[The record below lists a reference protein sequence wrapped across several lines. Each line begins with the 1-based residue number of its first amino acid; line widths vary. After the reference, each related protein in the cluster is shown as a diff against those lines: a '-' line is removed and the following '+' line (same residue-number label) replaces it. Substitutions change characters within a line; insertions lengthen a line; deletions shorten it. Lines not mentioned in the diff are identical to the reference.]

1 MKRWKKFTMA
11 SIRNTVIQSSIWKNK
26 KIRTTLIALVLLGPA
41 LIISLVFTY
50 YPALYVIR
58 LSFLD
63 WDLISPDQVYVG
75 LDNFQRLFTSSSEFW
90 TSLYRTLEYGL
101 IYISLSMCLGLCFAL
116 ALNRI
121 KFLQGFFQSLY
132 FIPSV
137 TSIAV
142 VSIVWSLIY
151 NPQIG
156 PLNRILLHMGLERG
170 SLPQWLNDP
179 DLAIPCLAIM
189 GVWQSMGFIILLFI
203 AGLKNIP
210 SIYYDAAKVDGA
222 KNWQQFRH
230 ITMPLL
236 SPVLF
241 FVAFMQL
248 INSFRVFG
256 AVAIMTKGRPLGTTN
271 VLLYFIYENA
281 FKFFD
286 AGLASAAS
294 LIVFVIILGFV
305 LLQNKLGERSVFYQ

>member
-1 MKRWKKFTMA
+1 MA
-11 SIRNTVIQSSIWKNK
+11 SLRDTIQSLVWKDK
-26 KIRTTLIALVLLGPA
+26 KLKTTLIALVLLGPA
-41 LIISLVFTY
+41 LLISLVFTY
-50 YPALYVIR
+50 YPTLYVIR
-58 LSFLD
+58 LSFFD
-63 WDLISPDQVYVG
+63 WDLISPNQVYVG
-75 LDNFQRLFTSSSEFW
+75 LENFQRLFSSNSEFW
-90 TSLYRTLEYGL
+90 TSLYRTVEYGL
-101 IYISLSMCLGLCFAL
+101 IYISLSMSLGLCFAL

-132 FIPSV
+132 FVPSV

-151 NPQIG
+151 NPQG
-156 PLNRILLHMGLERG
+156 PLNRILLQLGIEQSR
-170 SLPQWLNDP
+170 LPQWLNDP
-179 DLAIPCLAIM
+179 DLAIPALAVM
-189 GVWQSMGFIILLFI
+189 GVWQSMGFITLLFI

-210 SIYYDAAKVDGA
+210 DIYYDAAKVDGA
-222 KNWQQFRH
+222 KNWHQFRH

-256 AVAIMTKGRPLGTTN
+256 AVAIMTKGRPLGSTN

-294 LIVFVIILGFV
+294 LVVFAIILAFV

>member
-1 MKRWKKFTMA
+1 MPGDKIQPSPVQQRKKA
-11 SIRNTVIQSSIWKNK
+11 KNTAVAY
-26 KIRTTLIALVLLGPA
+26 LLLGPA
-41 LIISLVFTY
+41 LIISIVFTY
-50 YPALYVIR
+50 YPALYIVR
-58 LSFLD
+58 LSFFD
-63 WDLISPDQVYVG
+63 WDLISPDQIFVG
-75 LDNFQRLFTSSSEFW
+75 LENFQRLFSAQSEFW
-90 TSLYRTLEYGL
+90 GSLLRTLEYGA
-101 IYISLSMCLGLCFAL
+101 IYISLSIFLGLCFSL

-121 KFLQGFFQSLY
+121 RFLQGFFQSLY

-151 NPQIG
+151 NPQVG
-156 PLNRILLHMGLERG
+156 PLSFALMKLGVARAN
-170 SLPQWLNDP
+170 LPQWLNDP
-179 DLAIPCLAIM
+179 KLAIPSLAVM
-189 GVWQSMGFIILLFI
+189 GVWQSMGFVTLLLI

-210 SIYYDAAKVDGA
+210 QIYYDAAKVDGA
-222 KNWQQFRH
+222 KSWHMFRH
-230 ITMPLL
+230 ITLPLL

-256 AVAIMTKGRPLGTTN
+256 AVAIMTKGRPLGSTN
-271 VLLYFIYENA
+271 VLLYYIYENA

-294 LIVFVIILGFV
+294 LVVFAIILAFA